1 MPQLS
6 AEARNLN
13 WFVSNFAKSTP
24 GVAHAVVVSTD
35 GLLIAASER
44 LERER
49 ADQLAVIASGLA
61 SLAIGAA
68 HHLGG
73 GAVKETVVDMEQ
85 GFLFV
90 MTISEGACLSVIA
103 TSSCD
108 VSVVAYG
115 MALLVARAS
124 HLLTPTLRA
133 ELQAALQP

>member
-24 GVAHAVVVSTD
+24 GVAHAVVVSSD
-35 GLLIAASER
+35 GLLIAASAR
-44 LERER
+44 LDRER
-49 ADQLAVIASGLA
+49 ADQLAVIASGLT
-61 SLAIGAA
+61 SLAAGAA
-68 HHLGG
+68 RHFGG
-73 GAVKETVVDMEQ
+73 GSVKETVVDMEG

-90 MTISEGACLSVIA
+90 MSIGDGSCLAVLA
-103 TSSCD
+103 TSSCE

-115 MALLVARAS
+115 MAVLVARAS
-124 HLLTPTLRA
+124 NLLTPTLRA

>member
-13 WFVSNFAKSTP
+13 WFVSNFARSTP

-61 SLAIGAA
+61 SLALGAA
-68 HHLGG
+68 YHLGG
-73 GAVKETVVDMEQ
+73 GTVKETVVDMEQ

-90 MTISEGACLSVIA
+90 MTISEGACLAVIA
-103 TSSCD
+103 TSACD

-124 HLLTPTLRA
+124 HLLTPSLRA

>member
-24 GVAHAVVVSTD
+24 GVAHAVVVSSD

-44 LERER
+44 LGRER
-49 ADQLAVIASGLA
+49 SDQLAAIASGLA
-61 SLAIGAA
+61 SLAAA
-68 HHLGG
+68 AAERFDGG
-73 GAVKETVVDMEQ
+73 VIKETVVDMEE

-90 MTISEGACLSVIA
+90 TTISDGSCLAVLA
-103 TSSCD
+103 TSSCE

-115 MALLVARAS
+115 MAVLVARAS

-133 ELQAALQP
+133 ELQAALQS